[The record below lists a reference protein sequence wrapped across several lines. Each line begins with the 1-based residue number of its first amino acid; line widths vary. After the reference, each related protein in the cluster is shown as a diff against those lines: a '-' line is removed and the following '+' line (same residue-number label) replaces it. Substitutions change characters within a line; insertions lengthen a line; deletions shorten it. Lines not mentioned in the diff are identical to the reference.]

1 MADEFGSRTH
11 KGIRTFSGPEA
22 TNVIL
27 GQGGFDLIKGGATNG
42 TEAIAGEGDYADVRM
57 WVAVK
62 AVEGIDAEIQCKSA
76 RGDDFSKTGVYSS
89 TGAGNNMTLKDQDL
103 INGCFTRIR
112 VTGTSLYVI
121 AYRG

>member
-1 MADEFGSRTH
+1 
-11 KGIRTFSGPEA
+11 
-22 TNVIL
+22 
-27 GQGGFDLIKGGATNG
+27 
-42 TEAIAGEGDYADVRM
+42 M

-62 AVEGIDAEIQCKSA
+62 AVEGIDAEIQCESA

-89 TGAGNNMTLKDQDL
+89 TGSTNNMTLKDQDL
-103 INGCFTRIR
+103 INGCFTKIR